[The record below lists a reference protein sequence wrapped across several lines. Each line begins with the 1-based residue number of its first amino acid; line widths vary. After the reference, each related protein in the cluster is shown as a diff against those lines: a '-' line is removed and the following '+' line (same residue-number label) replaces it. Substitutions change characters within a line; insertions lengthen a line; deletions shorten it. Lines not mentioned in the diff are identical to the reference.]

1 MLPLDGVRGFSFPEE
16 VWMLAYSASEFRMAI
31 LDITSRA
38 ERHDLTKPGPASIW
52 AYSSSVSSFWS
63 KA

>member
-1 MLPLDGVRGFSFPEE
+1 
-16 VWMLAYSASEFRMAI
+16 MLAYSASESRVAI

-38 ERHDLTKPGPASIW
+38 ERHDLTKPAPASIW
-52 AYSSSVSSFWS
+52 AYHSSVSSFGS